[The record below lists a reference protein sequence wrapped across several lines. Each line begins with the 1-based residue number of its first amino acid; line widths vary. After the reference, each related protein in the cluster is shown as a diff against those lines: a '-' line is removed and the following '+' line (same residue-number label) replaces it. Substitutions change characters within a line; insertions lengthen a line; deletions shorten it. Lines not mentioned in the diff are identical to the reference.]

1 MEKRLLVSIICPCHN
16 VGIYLE
22 QSLRSLLDCTYRPL
36 EIILFNDCSIDNTKE
51 ILLQWIQLHNNHDSL
66 TIIYCENTD
75 PSLSSCAFARN
86 SAILKS
92 SGELIAHLDADDY
105 MNPLRIEKQV
115 ELYMSKENKDCIIGC
130 NFNRIPVDSTP
141 YYTNWLNSLHDDD
154 LYKHQYRECTIIAPT
169 WLYPKSVFEKI
180 ALVREKR
187 NPSSNTTLTHTTR
200 AFAETYP
207 GMTTIPE
214 DLIFFLDHLES
225 GGSIY
230 KVNDQLL
237 TYRYTINS
245 TSSQISNVDLQCVR
259 IEYLQRMIL
268 SQNKWKEFTIW
279 GAGKDGKKFLS
290 LLQNEFAKQVVA
302 FCDVD
307 DKKIGRMYYCQ
318 RNKRH
323 IPIINYLMA
332 KSPIIICVASK
343 RTSGELEKNIS
354 KLQIIEGIDY
364 FHFM

>member
-1 MEKRLLVSIICPCHN
+1 MSRLLVSIICPCHN
-16 VGIYLE
+16 VSNYLE
-22 QSLRSLLDCTYRPL
+22 QSLRSILDCTYRPL
-36 EIILFNDCSIDNTKE
+36 EVILFNDCSVDNTKE
-51 ILLQWIQLHNNHDSL
+51 ILLSWIQLNNNNNSL
-66 TIIYCENTD
+66 TIIYSENND

-86 SAILKS
+86 SAIIQS

-105 MNPLRIEKQV
+105 MDPFRIEKQV
-115 ELYMSKENKDCIIGC
+115 ELYISIENKDCIIGC
-130 NFNRIPVDSTP
+130 NFNRIPDDSTP
-141 YYTNWLNSLHDDD
+141 YYTNWLNSLND
-154 LYKHQYRECTIIAPT
+154 LDLLKQQFRECSIIAPT
-169 WLYPKSVFEKI
+169 WMYPKAVYKKI
-180 ALVREKR
+180 ALLRQNK
-187 NPSSNTTLTHTTR
+187 NSSSSIFTLPR

-230 KVNDQLL
+230 KVNGVPLL

-245 TSSQISNVDLQCVR
+245 TSSQISNVDLQRVR
-259 IEYLQRMIL
+259 IKYLQRMLL
-268 SQNKWKEFTIW
+268 SQDKWKEFTIW
-279 GAGKDGKKFLS
+279 GAGKDGKKFLGM
-290 LLQNEFAKQVVA
+290 LQEECAEQVVA

-307 DKKIGRMYYCQ
+307 EKKIGRMYYCQ

-323 IPIINYLMA
+323 IPIIHYLNA

-354 KLQIIEGIDY
+354 KLQIIEGVDY